1 MIAKGDMRGPR
12 PDTHGV
18 VGTAQG
24 NRAVATSRAC
34 TPGPGGKASN
44 NMSSAN
50 ASQKKKYAG
59 RSR

>member
-1 MIAKGDMRGPR
+1 MKTAGDMRGPK
-12 PDTHGV
+12 PDGAGEVHTV
-18 VGTAQG
+18 TG

-50 ASQKKKYAG
+50 ASQKKQYAG